1 MVSKALT
8 PAFANALN
16 PVRASSDNRD
26 INTDTRTHVDD
37 INKGLSGQLD
47 WSLGDY
53 TLTSITAWR
62 GWNNTQYQ
70 DGDRLGTVTAAFP
83 GTADK
88 GDLDYNQYSQ
98 ELRLASPKGRF
109 LEYVGGLFYMHGK
122 DEETYQRTLT
132 TTTAVSYTHLT
143 LPTIYSV

>member
-1 MVSKALT
+1 MQSHDDAPNGVVSKALT

-88 GDLDYNQYSQ
+88 G
-98 ELRLASPKGRF
+98 
-109 LEYVGGLFYMHGK
+109 
-122 DEETYQRTLT
+122 
-132 TTTAVSYTHLT
+132 
-143 LPTIYSV
+143 